1 MGRRGGVA
9 GRVEHR
15 AAADRDHVRMAAEAG
30 VVDGAMDVVHV
41 ARIVLHR
48 FAARHDEDGRRQAE
62 HRAMAV
68 GVLAN
73 LLRQARMV
81 IEHALIEHDD
91 ESRGRSVG
99 GARHDVAQ
107 QQVGRRHDTGREVD
121 RVLEV
126 DAYFLPD
133 DIHVVYVTA
142 NNRASDAATSPVAR
156 ITRL

>member
-1 MGRRGGVA
+1 
-9 GRVEHR
+9 
-15 AAADRDHVRMAAEAG
+15 MAAEAG

-41 ARIVLHR
+41 AWIVLDR
-48 FAARHDEDGRRQAE
+48 FAARHDDDGRRQAE

-68 GVLAN
+68 CVLAN

-81 IEHALIEHDD
+81 IQHAMVEDDD
-91 ESRGRSVG
+91 ELRGRSVG
-99 GARHDVAQ
+99 GARHDVAEKK
-107 QQVGRRHDTGREVD
+107 VGRRHDAGREVD

-126 DAYFLPD
+126 DVYFLPD

-142 NNRASDAATSPVAR
+142 NSRASDAATSPVAT